1 MHHSKICFRRKRYEQ
16 NMLELLKKIPE
27 HNFRFLLSKLNIKL
41 MMLKKIIFLILLI
54 GSTGSLLSAY
64 AEPQVSIIMEKTT
77 YTYCE
82 RLVYSIEV
90 SEITGELA
98 YIFIR
103 DDSGV
108 TSEGIPI
115 IIEKLSTQIPSPHAF
130 EKEIF
135 PAGKYFIDLQY
146 LGIQTTAE
154 FNLINSDNMC
164 IPQSMQKVV
173 VGWINEKLSD
183 GMLISGFQNI
193 VDKKLIDVP
202 FEFTEKNIGK
212 LNIPEWV
219 KSVGKG
225 WVMGIISD
233 QMFVQNLQY
242 LIDEKIIS
250 FPIDREN
257 EI

>member
-1 MHHSKICFRRKRYEQ
+1 MI
-16 NMLELLKKIPE
+16 
-27 HNFRFLLSKLNIKL
+27 
-41 MMLKKIIFLILLI
+41 LI
-54 GSTGSLLSAY
+54 GSTGASTPVL

-154 FNLINSDNMC
+154 FNLINSD
-164 IPQSMQKVV
+164 K
-173 VGWINEKLSD
+173 
-183 GMLISGFQNI
+183 
-193 VDKKLIDVP
+193 
-202 FEFTEKNIGK
+202 IGK
-212 LNIPEWV
+212 RTFVSEFLLPGNIDIIFLSLLIKED
-219 KSVGKG
+219 KS
-225 WVMGIISD
+225 ILD
-233 QMFVQNLQY
+233 
-242 LIDEKIIS
+242 LILFSKS
-250 FPIDREN
+250 G
-257 EI
+257 

>member
-1 MHHSKICFRRKRYEQ
+1 MIS
-16 NMLELLKKIPE
+16 
-27 HNFRFLLSKLNIKL
+27 
-41 MMLKKIIFLILLI
+41 KKIIFFIILI
-54 GSTGSLLSAY
+54 GSTGVVTSVY
-64 AEPQVSIIMEKTT
+64 AEPEISIIMEKTT

-90 SEITGELA
+90 SEVTGKPA
-98 YIFIR
+98 SIFIR
-103 DDSGV
+103 DNSGI
-108 TSEGIPI
+108 TSDRIPI
-115 IIEKLSTQIPSPHAF
+115 LIEKLSTQIPSPHAF
-130 EKEIF
+130 EKESF
-135 PAGKYFIDLQY
+135 PLGKYFIDLQY

-154 FNLINSDNMC
+154 FNLIDSDNMC
-164 IPQSMQKVV
+164 VPQVMQPVV
-173 VGWINEKLSD
+173 IRWINGEFTD

-193 VDKKLIDVP
+193 VDKKLIYIP
-202 FEFTEKNIGK
+202 FEFTEKNIDK

-219 KSVGKG
+219 KSVAKG

-233 QMFVQNLQY
+233 PMFVQNLQY